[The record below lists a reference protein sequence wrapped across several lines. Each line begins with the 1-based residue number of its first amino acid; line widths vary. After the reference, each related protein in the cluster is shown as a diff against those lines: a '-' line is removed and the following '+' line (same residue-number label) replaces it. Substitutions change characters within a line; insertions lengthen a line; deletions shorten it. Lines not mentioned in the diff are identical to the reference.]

1 MFRSVLT
8 IVGVFCVCLLVSWL
22 LLFFGGRRVGEEE
35 EVVSSSSFFLFFYHK
50 TVPCFSIVH
59 KHMTRNKSCDL
70 AELANVL
77 LLKI

>member
-1 MFRSVLT
+1 MN
-8 IVGVFCVCLLVSWL
+8 WL

-35 EVVSSSSFFLFFYHK
+35 EEVVSSSFLFIFYHE

-70 AELANVL
+70 AELPNVP
-77 LLKI
+77 LLKNQ